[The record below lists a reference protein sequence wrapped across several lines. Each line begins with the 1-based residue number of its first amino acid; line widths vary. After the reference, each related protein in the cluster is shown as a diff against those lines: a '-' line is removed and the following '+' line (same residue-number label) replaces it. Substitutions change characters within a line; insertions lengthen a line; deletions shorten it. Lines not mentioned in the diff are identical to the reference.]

1 MNLRDA
7 GRMQVALRYY
17 ITSHSS
23 RNARHSRFSIPV
35 GCPARHRW
43 QLARRLQF
51 ILRASQ
57 FGKSISCINLKVA
70 SRVPLVTSLVVAG
83 ARVNL
88 ATGLGARLRELGAVP
103 DRDSL
108 SEGPLSPAEYAN
120 CQLPSPAPSTTLVID
135 ALTLHGARARRL

>member
-1 MNLRDA
+1 MPGSA
-7 GRMQVALRYY
+7 QVA
-17 ITSHSS
+17 ISAAIAIH
-23 RNARHSRFSIPV
+23 
-35 GCPARHRW
+35 
-43 QLARRLQF
+43 LAGESVR
-51 ILRASQ
+51 
-57 FGKSISCINLKVA
+57 KSISCINLKVA

-83 ARVNL
+83 ARANL

-120 CQLPSPAPSTTLVID
+120 CQLPSPAPSTTLVIE